1 MDTTLK
7 KKKVLVVED
16 DRDLIKVIEIGLG
29 VLGYE
34 SIVSMDGKQAVR
46 MAAEEKPDLITIDI
60 NMPEIDGFE
69 ALRLIRQNPETRSIP
84 VLALTANAFFKD
96 RTECLQSGFDDY
108 LAKPFSRKQLAEHIK
123 DLLG

>member
-16 DRDLIKVIEIGLG
+16 DRDLIKVIEIGLN

-46 MAAEEKPDLITIDI
+46 MAAEEKPDLITMDI
-60 NMPEIDGFE
+60 NMPKPGDSVHSSAG
-69 ALRLIRQNPETRSIP
+69 AYSKRL
-84 VLALTANAFFKD
+84 F
-96 RTECLQSGFDDY
+96 
-108 LAKPFSRKQLAEHIK
+108 
-123 DLLG
+123 

>member
-16 DRDLIKVIEIGLG
+16 DRDLIKVIEIGLN

-46 MAAEEKPDLITIDI
+46 MAAEEKPDLITMDI
-60 NMPEIDGFE
+60 NMPDIDGFE
-69 ALRLIRQNPETRSIP
+69 AVRLIRQNPETRSIP

-123 DLLG
+123 TLLG